1 MHRPPGAAI
10 RATLWAMRDPD
21 VTARRRPAPVA
32 VRAALAAALALL
44 VVRPA
49 PLAAV
54 DEPAPSLPVRIAIC
68 ESCHGR
74 HGQSPDPDVPVLAGQ
89 SAAYLQRQ
97 LEAFRSGTRQDP
109 AMSAIARTLDAASVD
124 ALARHFAAQP
134 AAWNG
139 FTADPARAAAG
150 AALVERHGCAA
161 CHATDFAGGG
171 AVPRLAGQHPAY
183 LLRQMHAWREGRR
196 SSPVADMRAL
206 LAPLSEEALE
216 AIAEHFGRLG
226 APSPAPPPATPPRP
240 AGG

>member
-1 MHRPPGAAI
+1 
-10 RATLWAMRDPD
+10 MRDPD
-21 VTARRRPAPVA
+21 VTTTRRTARRTGHA
-32 VRAALAAALALL
+32 VLAAALAAALALL
-44 VVRPA
+44 VARPA
-49 PLAAV
+49 PLAAA
-54 DEPAPSLPVRIAIC
+54 DEPRPSLPVRIAIC

-89 SAAYLQRQ
+89 SAVYLQGQ
-97 LEAFRSGTRQDP
+97 LEAFRSGARQDP

-134 AAWNG
+134 TAWNG

-161 CHATDFAGGG
+161 CHAADFAGGG
-171 AVPRLAGQHPAY
+171 AVPRLAGQQPAY

-206 LAPLSEEALE
+206 LAPLSEDALE
-216 AIAEHFGRLG
+216 AIAEHLGRLG
-226 APSPAPPPATPPRP
+226 APASAAPQRTPPRP